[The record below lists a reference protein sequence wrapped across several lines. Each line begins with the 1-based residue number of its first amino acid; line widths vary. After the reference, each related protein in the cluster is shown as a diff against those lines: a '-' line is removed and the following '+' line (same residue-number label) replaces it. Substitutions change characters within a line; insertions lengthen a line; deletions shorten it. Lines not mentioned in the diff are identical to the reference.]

1 MPVKLSEI
9 RAQFPMYDGVPD
21 DQLLMGLHKKFYS
34 DVPSAKFYQNIE
46 YDTQKADPTEGMS
59 SFEKFAAGAGKS
71 VMDTARGL
79 GQMVG
84 AVDRKDVAEARKL
97 DAPLMNT
104 TAGKFGDFAGNVA
117 TTLPLAFIP
126 GANTVKGA
134 SLIGSLTG
142 LAQPST
148 STEETLKNIALGG
161 ASGGGGVMA
170 GRGAAAGYQAVT
182 GLLRPLTQSGQ
193 QQIASEVLKVSATDA
208 GKAMSNIAN
217 AKSFVKGSTPTVG
230 QVADDAGLAQLE
242 RTLYNNPESQG
253 PLAQAY
259 RSQLEARQKAISD
272 IAGTPEYRKSIEE
285 GRNLFA
291 KQDYADAF
299 AQGIDPAMA
308 KALQPQID
316 SLMRRPSI
324 QSAKMIAKGLAAEK
338 DIALTNFG
346 SLEGLDWIKK
356 ALDNQISKATANGAS
371 IGKAKLDALLQ
382 TKSDLMATLEQIAPA
397 YKVANDNFAGMSKN
411 INAMDVAK
419 DLQDRLY
426 KNANWG
432 ANKEMGTVYQT
443 ELTKALDS
451 VKKQTGMNKSLSD
464 VMPANDIQTLE
475 GIARDIAR
483 KENAQNLGRAV
494 GSNTMQNMLGQN
506 LVQRIAGPL
515 GMPQSFSQ
523 NVLANTLSR
532 PYSFVMQSAQPK
544 ISAALGE
551 ALADPAVARRL
562 LAMSTSPSKAEK
574 IGKSLE
580 KYLSVPG
587 LLAIE
592 NGR

>member
-21 DQLLMGLHKKFYS
+21 AQLLEGLRTKYYS
-34 DVPSAKFYQNIE
+34 DIPRGTFLQNIE
-46 YDTQKADPTEGMS
+46 FDTSKPDPTEGMS
-59 SFEKFAAGAGKS
+59 TSEKFFAGVGKS
-71 VMDTARGL
+71 IADTGRGL

-84 AVDRKDVAEARKL
+84 LVDRKDVEEARKL
-97 DAPLMNT
+97 DAPLMKT
-104 TAGKFGDFAGNVA
+104 TAGKVGDFTGNVA

-134 SLIGSLTG
+134 SLIGSATG
-142 LAQPST
+142 LVQPST

-161 ASGGGGVMA
+161 VAGGGGVVA
-170 GRGAAAGYQAVT
+170 GRGVAAGYQAAT
-182 GLLRPLTQSGQ
+182 GLLRPMTQKGQ
-193 QQIASEVLKVSATDA
+193 QEIAAEVLKASATDA
-208 GKAMSNIAN
+208 RKAASNLAN
-217 AKSFVKGSTPTVG
+217 PKTFVKGSAPTAG
-230 QVADDAGLAQLE
+230 QVADDAGIAQLE

-259 RSQLEARQKAISD
+259 RNQLEARQKAIAE
-272 IAGTPEYRKSIEE
+272 IAGTPEYRKAIEE
-285 GRNLFA
+285 GRSTFA

-299 AQGIDPAMA
+299 AQGIDTEMA
-308 KALQPQID
+308 KALKPQID

-338 DIALTNFG
+338 DISLTNFG
-346 SLEGLDWIKK
+346 SLEGMDWLKK

-371 IGKAKLDALLQ
+371 IGKAKLEALLQ
-382 TKSDLMATLEQIAPA
+382 TKNDLMATLEQIAPG
-397 YKVANDNFAGMSKN
+397 YKAANDNFAAMSKN
-411 INAMDVAK
+411 INAMEVAK

-464 VMPANDIQTLE
+464 VMPANDIATLE
-475 GIARDIAR
+475 GIAKDIAR
-483 KENAQNLGRAV
+483 KENSQNLGRAV

-544 ISAALGE
+544 IAAALSE
-551 ALADPAVARRL
+551 ALADPLVARGL
-562 LAMSTSPSKAEK
+562 LSSVNTPSNAAK
-574 IGKSLE
+574 IGTSLE
-580 KYLSVPG
+580 KYLSIPG
-587 LLAIE
+587 LLALE
-592 NGR
+592 NR